1 MSTFIFLSPLGGG
14 GGTEITVV
22 DNYTALL
29 ALPPT
34 ADTFYWCQ
42 NSQGTSWL
50 PGSVGG
56 TYYPKGIYYCF
67 TTSPLVIEYLETP
80 YQATQVEVDAGTV
93 DNKFLTPKTFNDS
106 AQLST
111 IRNPIFTV
119 ELIDYL
125 TIDFYAPFAMSIDSV
140 TAITNSPTTTI
151 QKNGSAYTL
160 GTSIAIGD
168 RITVTVDVVGVV
180 NLTTTRL

>member
-1 MSTFIFLSPLGGG
+1 MSTFIFLSSIGGG
-14 GGTEITVV
+14 STEITVV
-22 DNYTALL
+22 DNYAALL

-42 NSQGTSWL
+42 NSQGTAWL
-50 PGSVGG
+50 PGSLGG
-56 TYYPKGIYYCF
+56 TFYPKGIYHCF
-67 TTSPLVIEYLETP
+67 TTSPLVIEFIETP

-93 DNKFLTPKTFNDS
+93 EDKFVTPKTFTDS

-119 ELIDYL
+119 ELMSVL
-125 TIDFYAPFAMSIDSV
+125 TITFYAPFDMSIDTV
-140 TAITNSPTTTI
+140 TAIVNAPTTTI
-151 QKNGSAYTL
+151 QVNGSAYTL
-160 GTSIAIGD
+160 ADPINIGD
-168 RITVTVDVVGVV
+168 EIEVTVDIAGVV